1 MSDDTLTQIIG
12 EHIGDH
18 IGRNIRPLLKWAY
31 AGVGTLVMGTA
42 FVVGMWYDL
51 KTSTSEAQRDASK
64 ALNKT
69 EQHLEPMINNHE
81 TRIAVMEARR
91 TK

>member
-12 EHIGDH
+12 DH
-18 IGRNIRPLLKWAY
+18 ISQNIRPLLKWAY
-31 AGVGTLVMGTA
+31 TAVLTLVGGTA
-42 FVVGMWYDL
+42 AVVAMWYDL
-51 KTSTSEAQRDASK
+51 KDTTADAQRDASK
-64 ALNKT
+64 ALNKA
-69 EQHLEPMINNHE
+69 EQQIEPMINNHE